1 MRKSLIALSLCSTL
15 YAGTS
20 WSQQQH
26 LVRTELDVTSFGL
39 VTLAAG
45 QTIRLSVVR
54 AGIADPRLPPDPC
67 AVAQDPRL
75 PPDPCAVAQDP
86 RLPPDPC
93 VVRMVVRNSAGAV
106 IASSSE
112 ALAPGQSASLDF
124 SDEHLVPGRTSSRQ
138 VWASIAVELPAVE
151 GSRKLPPGPCIGTLE
166 VLDNET
172 GRAMV
177 LHPGTTLRQIVAAS
191 PVIEERQ

>member
-1 MRKSLIALSLCSTL
+1 MAGSGTGFRLTEWRAGSARARTRRTNVRKSLIALSLCSML

-75 PPDPCAVAQDP
+75 PPDPC
-86 RLPPDPC
+86 

-112 ALAPGQSASLDF
+112 ALAP
-124 SDEHLVPGRTSSRQ
+124 
-138 VWASIAVELPAVE
+138 
-151 GSRKLPPGPCIGTLE
+151 
-166 VLDNET
+166 
-172 GRAMV
+172 
-177 LHPGTTLRQIVAAS
+177 
-191 PVIEERQ
+191 

>member
-1 MRKSLIALSLCSTL
+1 MRKSLIAVSLCSTL

-20 WSQQQH
+20 WSQHQR
-26 LVRTELDVTSFGL
+26 LVSTELDVTSFGL

-54 AGIADPRLPPDPC
+54 AGIA
-67 AVAQDPRL
+67 DPRL

>member
-67 AVAQDPRL
+67 
-75 PPDPCAVAQDP
+75 
-86 RLPPDPC
+86 

-138 VWASIAVELPAVE
+138 VWASIAVEFPAVE

-172 GRAMV
+172 GRAVV

>member
-1 MRKSLIALSLCSTL
+1 VRKTLIALSLCSTL

-20 WSQQQH
+20 WSQQH
-26 LVRTELDVTSFGL
+26 IVRTELDVTSFGL

-45 QTIRLSVVR
+45 QTVRLSVVR

-67 AVAQDPRL
+67 SAP
-75 PPDPCAVAQDP
+75 QDP

-93 VVRMVVRNSAGAV
+93 VVRMVLRNSAGAV

-124 SDEHLVPGRTSSRQ
+124 SDEHLAPGRTSSRQ
-138 VWASIAVELPAVE
+138 VWASIAVEFPAVE
-151 GSRKLPPGPCIGTLE
+151 GSRKLPPNPCIPTLE

-172 GRAMV
+172 GRALV
-177 LHPGTTLRQIVAAS
+177 LHPGTTLRQVVAAS
-191 PVIEERQ
+191 QTVEERR